1 MNDEV
6 LSTRCVIA
14 GGGPAGM
21 MAGFLLARAGVD
33 VIVLEKHE
41 DFLRDFR
48 GDTIHPSTL
57 NLMRELGFLDEFL
70 LLPHQKVYQLEGWIG
85 ETRAPIADFSSLP
98 LPCNYVAMMPQWDF
112 LNFLARK
119 AAELPRFKLIMRA
132 EARDLVVEGEK
143 VVGLTARLPDRGL
156 TIRADL
162 VIAADGRHSILPDE
176 IGLKT
181 IDLGAP
187 MDVLWFRVPR
197 QETDGDELLGRFVNG
212 RVLIRIFRGD
222 YWQCG
227 YVIAKGAFDEV
238 KARGIEAFRN
248 NVAQLMELPRAR
260 LDALESFDAV
270 KLLSVAVDRLE
281 RWRKPGFIAIGDA
294 AHAMSPV
301 GGVGINLAVQDAVA
315 TANIL
320 AGPILDRTLSE
331 RHLAAVERRR
341 LFPVKLIQRG
351 QVAIQNLVIAR
362 ALNSNQR
369 LEAPLFFRFVSRSP
383 WLRGLMARIVGI
395 GIRPEHIQP
404 VPPPAG

>member
-1 MNDEV
+1 
-6 LSTRCVIA
+6 
-14 GGGPAGM
+14 
-21 MAGFLLARAGVD
+21 
-33 VIVLEKHE
+33 
-41 DFLRDFR
+41 
-48 GDTIHPSTL
+48 
-57 NLMRELGFLDEFL
+57 
-70 LLPHQKVYQLEGWIG
+70 
-85 ETRAPIADFSSLP
+85 
-98 LPCNYVAMMPQWDF
+98 MMPQWDF

-119 AAELPRFKLIMRA
+119 AAELPRFKLMMRA
-132 EARDLVVEGEK
+132 EARDLVVEGDK

-156 TIRADL
+156 TIKADL

-197 QETDGDELLGRFVNG
+197 REGDGEELLGRFVNG

-238 KARGIEAFRN
+238 KARGIEAFRDS
-248 NVAQLMELPRAR
+248 VAQLMQLPRAR
-260 LDALESFDAV
+260 LEALESFDAV
-270 KLLSVAVDRLE
+270 KLLSVSVDRLE
-281 RWRKPGFIAIGDA
+281 RWRKPGFLAIGDA

-315 TANIL
+315 AANML

-331 RHLAAVERRR
+331 SHLAAVERRR
-341 LFPVKLIQRG
+341 LFAVRLIQRG

-362 ALNSNQR
+362 ALSSNQP
-369 LEAPLFFRFVSRSP
+369 LEAPLFFRVVSRSP
-383 WLRGLMARIVGI
+383 WLRGLMARLVGI
-395 GIRPEHIQP
+395 GVRPEHIRP
-404 VPPPAG
+404 VPPQA

>member
-1 MNDEV
+1 MDENV

-33 VIVLEKHE
+33 VIVLEKHQ

-57 NLMRELGFLDEFL
+57 NLMRELGVLDEFL
-70 LLPHQKVYQLEGWIG
+70 QLPHQKVYHLEGWIG

-98 LPCNYVAMMPQWDF
+98 LPCNYIAMMPQWDF

-119 AAELPRFKLIMRA
+119 AADLPRFKLIMRA
-132 EARDLVVEGEK
+132 EARDLVVEGDK

-181 IDLGAP
+181 IDIGAP

-197 QETDGDELLGRFVNG
+197 RDGDDEELLGRFVNG

-238 KARGIEAFRN
+238 KARGIEAFRDS
-248 NVAQLMELPRAR
+248 VAQLMQLPRAR
-260 LDALESFDAV
+260 LDAIESFDSV

-281 RWRKPGFIAIGDA
+281 RWRKPGFLAIGDA

-315 TANIL
+315 AANML

-331 RHLAAVERRR
+331 NHLAAVERRR
-341 LFPVKLIQRG
+341 LFAVRLIQRG

-362 ALNSNQR
+362 ALSSNQP
-369 LEAPLFFRFVSRSP
+369 LKAPLLFRVVSRSP
-383 WLRGLMARIVGI
+383 WLRGLMARLVGI
-395 GIRPEHIQP
+395 GIKPEHIRP
-404 VPPPAG
+404 VPPPS